1 MQVPL
6 NVRQEFVVDTCGTIT
21 VLAVAVA
28 HQAPWQLDF
37 HVTSMNATTGGPQLT
52 AAFRSGCNA
61 RAPGRLHVH

>member
-6 NVRQEFVVDTCGTIT
+6 NVRQEFVVDTCWTIT

-37 HVTSMNATTGGPQLT
+37 HVTSMNATTGARNLQLRFT
-52 AAFRSGCNA
+52 FR
-61 RAPGRLHVH
+61 RWV